1 MLLAGAGAPP
11 SYEIFRRGQHVM
23 CTYLR
28 ERRSHAPPGG
38 TVSSGKNVARGAGPE
53 KMGTIGTSS
62 KETGRE
68 FFRAIQEK
76 DYRFKPLQI
85 AG

>member
-11 SYEIFRRGQHVM
+11 PYEIVGRGQHVM
-23 CTYLR
+23 RTYLR
-28 ERRSHAPPGG
+28 ERRSHAPGG
-38 TVSSGKNVARGAGPE
+38 AASSGKNVARGAGPE